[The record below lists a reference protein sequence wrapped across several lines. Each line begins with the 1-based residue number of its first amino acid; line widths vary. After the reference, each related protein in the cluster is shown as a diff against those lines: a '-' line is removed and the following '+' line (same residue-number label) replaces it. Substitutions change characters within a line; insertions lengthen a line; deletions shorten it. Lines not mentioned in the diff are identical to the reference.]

1 MFVKNYIRIIIVHK
15 MDEKILIGP
24 IRLEKLHS
32 RSVKY
37 YQQFH
42 LLLIPA

>member
-24 IRLEKLHS
+24 ILLEKDI
-32 RSVKY
+32 
-37 YQQFH
+37 QD
-42 LLLIPA
+42 P